1 MKKWLMA
8 LFASVVLAACGG
20 NEEDTTKQLST
31 EDLDEVID
39 EGTVGFE
46 IIDGDIE
53 EATGVPED
61 EKKKI
66 INAFEEYMN
75 SFNDKDI
82 ERYKQTI
89 SKDATGFDYETE
101 ITEVEKV
108 FNQYSTIK
116 RSAEDVTI
124 VKYSNEEAQVFSNM
138 KAEMIEKDTDIP
150 LVGEARTVV
159 VFVKEGDAWKVS
171 SVHSMSN

>member
-1 MKKWLMA
+1 MKKWIIA
-8 LFASVVLAACGG
+8 LSASLVLAACGG
-20 NEEDTTKQLST
+20 NEEDTTKQLSK
-31 EDLDEVID
+31 EEQDEIIE

-46 IIDGDIE
+46 IADGNIE
-53 EATGVPED
+53 EATGVPEK
-61 EKKKI
+61 EKENLL
-66 INAFEEYMN
+66 NAFEEYMN
-75 SFNDKDI
+75 AFNDKNI
-82 ERYKQTI
+82 EKYKQTI

-108 FNQYSTIK
+108 FNQYSSIK

-124 VKYSNEEAQVFSNM
+124 VKYSDGEAQVFSNM

-159 VFVKEGDAWKVS
+159 VFVKEGEAWKVS